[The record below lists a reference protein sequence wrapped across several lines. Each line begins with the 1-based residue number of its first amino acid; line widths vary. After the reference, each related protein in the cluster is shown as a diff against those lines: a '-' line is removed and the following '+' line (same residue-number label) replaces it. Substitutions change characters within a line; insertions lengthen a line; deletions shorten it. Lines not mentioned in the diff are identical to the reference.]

1 VPFRP
6 DLLKAL
12 RETKSLSQEALAKM
26 AEISHSAIAKCESG
40 KSTPNSETL
49 DRLAVALDATIDY
62 FYGRGPEKLDP
73 ATAAASMSLDVFLR
87 DKNFTNVQG
96 ERCRR
101 VLSHPRAPKT
111 SAAWRALAEM
121 MELAAPQKV
130 ASLALVPGK
139 LSKPKPKHRSLASTR
154 NTLES

>member
-1 VPFRP
+1 MPFRP

-62 FYGRGPEKLDP
+62 FYVREHVHSDYKSG
-73 ATAAASMSLDVFLR
+73 A
-87 DKNFTNVQG
+87 
-96 ERCRR
+96 
-101 VLSHPRAPKT
+101 LSH
-111 SAAWRALAEM
+111 SATTPHLTDG
-121 MELAAPQKV
+121 V
-130 ASLALVPGK
+130 
-139 LSKPKPKHRSLASTR
+139 
-154 NTLES
+154 ESG